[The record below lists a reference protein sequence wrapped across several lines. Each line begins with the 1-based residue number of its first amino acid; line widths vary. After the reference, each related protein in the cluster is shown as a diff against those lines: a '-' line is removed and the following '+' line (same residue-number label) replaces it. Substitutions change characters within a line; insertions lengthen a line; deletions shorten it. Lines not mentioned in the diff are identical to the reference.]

1 MTADETLYEIVRL
14 YQERQ
19 RATLDFE
26 RAQGRVISAQ
36 EDARRVLQKM
46 NQLTRELD
54 TLLQL
59 TAYPK
64 SLKETE

>member
-19 RATLDFE
+19 RAELDWV
-26 RAQGRVISAQ
+26 RACGRVTTAQ
-36 EDARRVLQKM
+36 EDARRVLQK
-46 NQLTRELD
+46 LEHLKRELD

-64 SLKETE
+64 PVKETE